1 MCNGGA
7 ERILG
12 SDPEGAGADA
22 KSDREEAAMI
32 SPSHVSAYNL
42 RREELL
48 AESARE
54 RLIAQAYQ
62 PVSQSGETRGHAPAF
77 FMLTAIAAIAGWIA
91 SLG

>member
-1 MCNGGA
+1 
-7 ERILG
+7 
-12 SDPEGAGADA
+12 
-22 KSDREEAAMI
+22 MI
-32 SPSHVSAYNL
+32 SPTHVSAYNL

-62 PVSQSGETRGHAPAF
+62 PASLPRDTRGSSPVL
-77 FMLTAIAAIAGWIA
+77 FMLTALAAITGWIA